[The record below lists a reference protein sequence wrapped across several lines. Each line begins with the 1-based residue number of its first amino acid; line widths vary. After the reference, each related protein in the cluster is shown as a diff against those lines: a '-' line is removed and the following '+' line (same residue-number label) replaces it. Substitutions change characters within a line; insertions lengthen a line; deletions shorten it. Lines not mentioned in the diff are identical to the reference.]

1 MLHPA
6 ETAKPRPGFTG
17 YKQRERHG
25 VRSVKEP
32 GIDGIVPDSEGACK

>member
-32 GIDGIVPDSEGACK
+32 GIDCIVPDSEGACK